1 MWTTVDRRGDKYA
14 PERMFD
20 VLTWGFLFLTV
31 CGQVGFKYT
40 LKVGL
45 HPVSGVQNDL
55 TTGPAVGSVLGL
67 LPASAAAPER

>member
-1 MWTTVDRRGDKYA
+1 MDRRGDKYA

-20 VLTWGFLFLTV
+20 GLTWDFLFHTV

-40 LKVGL
+40 LKVAL

-55 TTGPAVGSVLGL
+55 TTGPPVGSVLGL